1 MGTHPIFESDFDCLT
16 DELMALTSKSI
27 LQRYGKERRFD
38 ESDNSLLSR
47 LLTVRFNDANL
58 TKIGDLSELTN
69 LVKLYVRNNQ
79 INNISNISTAPQLTY
94 LYVINNKLTELASIT
109 KLTKLEKLYAGGN
122 NIQIIEG
129 LSNLDN
135 LLELHLEN
143 QRLQAGEKMHLEPE
157 SLNALSWL
165 QVLNISNNGVD
176 NLDFI
181 ENLKELRILKCED
194 NKIEKLDD
202 LSRLRGCIRL
212 QDVTLRGNPISRIA
226 KYRDQV
232 ILNVNEITKL
242 DDKMIKSNEKEFI
255 RNWHQHKVALTRENT
270 RIKQPIKDGEITYDQ
285 SDISHLA
292 SGLPSGID
300 NLVRLIKEREDKRV
314 AQSPSAPELHQSLSY
329 GDTAFDGSLVV
340 EPNSTRAE
348 GDRDHVDIP
357 NLLAINENGEMAAE
371 KQNK

>member
-1 MGTHPIFESDFDCLT
+1 
-16 DELMALTSKSI
+16 MALSSKSV

-47 LLTVRFNDANL
+47 LLTVRYNDANL
-58 TKIGDLSELTN
+58 TKIGDLSGLTN

-79 INNISNISTAPQLTY
+79 ITNISNISTAPQLTY
-94 LYVINNKLTELASIT
+94 LYVINNKLTELESIT

-143 QRLQAGEKMHLEPE
+143 QRLQPGEKMHLEPE

-194 NKIEKLDD
+194 NKIERFDD

-212 QDVTLRGNPISRIA
+212 QDVTLRGNPISKIA

-232 ILNVNEITKL
+232 ILNVKEITKL

-255 RNWHQHKVALTRENT
+255 RNWHQHKVNLTRENT
-270 RIKQPIKDGEITYDQ
+270 RVKSQPIRDEETVTYDQ
-285 SDISHLA
+285 ADISHLA

-300 NLVRLIKEREDKRV
+300 NLVRLIKEREDKRIT
-314 AQSPSAPELHQSLSY
+314 QSPSAPEFIKQSIPSQPILHQTLSY
-329 GDTAFDGSLVV
+329 GDTAFEGSLVV
-340 EPNSTRAE
+340 EPKSTRAE

-357 NLLAINENGEMAAE
+357 TLLAINTEAANGEQAAGNN
-371 KQNK
+371 KQDK

>member
-1 MGTHPIFESDFDCLT
+1 
-16 DELMALTSKSI
+16 MALTSRSI

-79 INNISNISTAPQLTY
+79 IANISNISTAPQLTY

-194 NKIEKLDD
+194 NKIEKFDD

-232 ILNVNEITKL
+232 ILNVKEITKL
-242 DDKMIKSNEKEFI
+242 DDKVIKSNEKEFI

-270 RIKQPIKDGEITYDQ
+270 RIKQPIRDEEITYDQ

-300 NLVRLIKEREDKRV
+300 NLVRLIKEREDKRIS
-314 AQSPSAPELHQSLSY
+314 QSPSAPEFLQQSIPSQPILHQTLSY

-340 EPNSTRAE
+340 EPKSTRAE

-357 NLLAINENGEMAAE
+357 NLLAISENGERAE
-371 KQNK
+371 KQEK